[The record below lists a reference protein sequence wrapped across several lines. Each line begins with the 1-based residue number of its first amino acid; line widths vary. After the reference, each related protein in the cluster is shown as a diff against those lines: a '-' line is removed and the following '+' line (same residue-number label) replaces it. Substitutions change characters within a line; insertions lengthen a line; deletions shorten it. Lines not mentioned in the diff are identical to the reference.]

1 MKIIYNK
8 NENLRLFEKKV
19 NTVGENTYYKQINN
33 V

>member
-8 NENLRLFEKKV
+8 NKNYRFIKKV
-19 NTVGENTYYKQINN
+19 NTVGEKTFHKQINN